1 MDSVAACLHAKKSQA
16 SQQCQAQYDAETKAA
31 AQK

>member
-1 MDSVAACLHAKKSQA
+1 MDSVIACLRQKKSQA
-16 SQQCQAQYDAETKAA
+16 SPGCQAQYDAEAKAA